1 MPGRESK
8 SGNPRR
14 QPSGGGREGGAGVG
28 SVYLPV
34 DGVEAED
41 VKWSKTG
48 EETYDGLY
56 VSSVLPTK

>member
-1 MPGRESK
+1 MEE
-8 SGNPRR
+8 
-14 QPSGGGREGGAGVG
+14 GREGPGVG

-41 VKWSKTG
+41 VKWSKIG

-56 VSSVLPTK
+56 ISSVLPTK

>member
-1 MPGRESK
+1 MPRRESK

-14 QPSGGGREGGAGVG
+14 AGGGREGGARSGEC
-28 SVYLPV
+28 LLAV

-41 VKWSKTG
+41 VKWSKIG